1 MFVFCL
7 FLKIREAEEQK
18 ELNELREKKFQQWL
32 QRKDHE
38 LLLANEF
45 EKLKAN
51 EQTMETNHVDQ
62 HRAFQK

>member
-1 MFVFCL
+1 M
-7 FLKIREAEEQK
+7 FLKIRDAEEQK

-38 LLLANEF
+38 LFLANEF

-51 EQTMETNHVDQ
+51 EQTMETNHVNQ
-62 HRAFQK
+62 QRAFQK